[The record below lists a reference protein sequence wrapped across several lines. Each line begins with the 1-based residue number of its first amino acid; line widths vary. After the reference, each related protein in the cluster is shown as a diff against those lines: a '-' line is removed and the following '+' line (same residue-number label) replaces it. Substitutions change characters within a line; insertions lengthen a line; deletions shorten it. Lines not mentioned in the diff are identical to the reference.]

1 MCTFR
6 CDTSLSDNGARTG
19 SMKRVL
25 GSVPDG
31 LSLWALGGALV
42 YLLAEVSALAAFQ
55 RPVLPLSL
63 LFGEALGLGT
73 GGAMDVLAG
82 AVVVVVG
89 FEAVVL
95 GSARGRGRAPLAPG
109 PARAE
114 PKGLGRASLD
124 LMLAESASKNF
135 VEVFP
140 LKTGALNVYGAIA
153 KEEGVEG
160 YRYVVIEPELTAD
173 EKKQFAGLKELLI
186 EEMDVDLR
194 SIETREKAE
203 AFLSDKVAKLAQTYG
218 FKIPRPSMRKL
229 QYYFT
234 RDFIHLGKIDPLMLD
249 PLIEDISCDGS
260 KIPLYV
266 WHRDYESI
274 PTNVTFETD
283 KELDTFVSKLAYVS
297 GKHISLALPMVD
309 ASLQDG
315 SRLHLTYGKEIT
327 QRGSTF
333 TIRKF
338 KEDPFT
344 VIDLIKYNT
353 LNAEVAAYLWYLVE
367 KRLAMLVSGA
377 TACGKTTTLNTLSTF
392 ISPGQKVI
400 TIEDT
405 AELRLPQENWVQEVS
420 RAEGGVGEITLFDL
434 VRNALRQRPD
444 VIIVGEIRGKE
455 AFTLFQAISTGH
467 GGMGTI
473 HADSVEAVFNRLTTE
488 PMSLPRSLVGT
499 SLDCIVLQ
507 LKLRIGD
514 RSVRRIVSVNEI
526 LGYDSRTNEMVMN
539 EVYRWDPVTDRLL
552 GTGRSRLVD
561 KINQR
566 YGLRPDEIRR
576 DLESRK
582 VFLEWLA
589 GKNYRSYKE
598 VTSYVQEFYG
608 NPYAMASRARTELE
622 ATP

>member
-1 MCTFR
+1 MELAEDRPEVKESRAYMLASSDLHFDR
-6 CDTSLSDNGARTG
+6 VVHVERDTREEQVYDL
-19 SMKRVL
+19 
-25 GSVPDG
+25 SVP
-31 LSLWALGGALV
+31 
-42 YLLAEVSALAAFQ
+42 E
-55 RPVLPLSL
+55 
-63 LFGEALGLGT
+63 T
-73 GGAMDVLAG
+73 G
-82 AVVVVVG
+82 
-89 FEAVVL
+89 
-95 GSARGRGRAPLAPG
+95 
-109 PARAE
+109 
-114 PKGLGRASLD
+114 
-124 LMLAESASKNF
+124 
-135 VEVFP
+135 
-140 LKTGALNVYGAIA
+140 
-153 KEEGVEG
+153 
-160 YRYVVIEPELTAD
+160 
-173 EKKQFAGLKELLI
+173 
-186 EEMDVDLR
+186 
-194 SIETREKAE
+194 
-203 AFLSDKVAKLAQTYG
+203 
-218 FKIPRPSMRKL
+218 
-229 QYYFT
+229 
-234 RDFIHLGKIDPLMLD
+234 
-249 PLIEDISCDGS
+249 
-260 KIPLYV
+260 
-266 WHRDYESI
+266 
-274 PTNVTFETD
+274 
-283 KELDTFVSKLAYVS
+283 TFVANGIVC
-297 GKHISLALPMVD
+297 H
-309 ASLQDG
+309 
-315 SRLHLTYGKEIT
+315 
-327 QRGSTF
+327 
-333 TIRKF
+333 
-338 KEDPFT
+338 
-344 VIDLIKYNT
+344 N
-353 LNAEVAAYLWYLVE
+353 
-367 KRLAMLVSGA
+367 
-377 TACGKTTTLNTLSTF
+377 
-392 ISPGQKVI
+392 
-400 TIEDT
+400 T

-566 YGLRPDEIRR
+566 YGLRSDEIRR

-598 VTSYVQEFYG
+598 VTGYVQEFYG